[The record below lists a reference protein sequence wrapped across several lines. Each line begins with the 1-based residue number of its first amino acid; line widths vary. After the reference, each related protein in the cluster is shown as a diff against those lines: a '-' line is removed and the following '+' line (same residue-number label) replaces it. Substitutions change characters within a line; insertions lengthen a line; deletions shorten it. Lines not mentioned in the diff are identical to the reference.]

1 MITIDMLQIIIT
13 TILIYSLI
21 LTIVTIYKDNSSY
34 YIVDIIDII
43 VAGPVCWIL
52 CLLFYLIKP
61 IIKPIVEKHK
71 NTPYKV
77 KSKKYIEHITNKV
90 IKNYKKYS
98 NYDELFDFS
107 FRQGEFNCND
117 IEGWGRLL
125 VNKPINE
132 RLNHKFE
139 SLMYHQKDDTLVEL
153 LKYFDVVTREML
165 EAGDYNPYFIDDTM
179 CRKYPTYK
187 LKAIIHN

>member
-1 MITIDMLQIIIT
+1 MLQIII

-21 LTIVTIYKDNSSY
+21 LTIVTLYKDNSSY
-34 YIVDIIDII
+34 YIIGVIDII

-52 CLLFYLIKP
+52 CLLLCLIKP

-71 NTPYKV
+71 NTPYKA
-77 KSKKYIEHITNKV
+77 KSKKYIERV
-90 IKNYKKYS
+90 ISKIVKNYRKHS

-132 RLNHKFE
+132 RLNRKFE
-139 SLMYHQKDDTLVEL
+139 HLMYHQKNDTLVEL
-153 LKYFDVVTREML
+153 IKYFDVVTKEML
-165 EAGDYNPYFIDDTM
+165 ENGDYNQYFINDTM
-179 CRKYPTYK
+179 HRKYPTYK
-187 LKAIIHN
+187 LKTI